1 MGVQGRWGFE
11 VALVRGYTLI
21 ELVLVLL
28 LVSAL
33 AVFVT
38 PRWTGLAEWRL
49 QAYGDA
55 LRSEWQ
61 ARHRQA
67 LVQRRVIKA
76 SISPAG
82 LQFLDASDA
91 LLVARNCPVALGNC
105 IAEASTRTVVFNG
118 SASGAVQTPSNLPL
132 TLTLS
137 SGGASRVFQVE
148 ADTGLLRAL

>member
-1 MGVQGRWGFE
+1 MVE
-11 VALVRGYTLI
+11 CHSKALAGLRSRAYTLI

-61 ARHRQA
+61 ARLRQA

-76 SISPAG
+76 SITPTG
-82 LQFLDASDA
+82 VQFLDASDA
-91 LLVARNCPVALGNC
+91 VISARVCPIALGSC
-105 IAEASTRTVVFNG
+105 ILEAGTRTVVFNG
-118 SASGAVQTPSNLPL
+118 SASGAVQTPAGLPL
-132 TLTLS
+132 AITLS
-137 SGGASRVFQVE
+137 AGGAIRPFQIE